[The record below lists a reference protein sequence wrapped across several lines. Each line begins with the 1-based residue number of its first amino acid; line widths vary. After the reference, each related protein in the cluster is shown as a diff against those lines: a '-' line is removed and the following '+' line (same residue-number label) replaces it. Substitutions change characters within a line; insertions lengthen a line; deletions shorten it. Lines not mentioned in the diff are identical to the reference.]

1 MAFQSLTAG
10 CGDTNWSASAQTV
23 QDLDADP
30 TGNTVYAT
38 GVVTFRRNGKITGT
52 QTMNNRGYS
61 VVSGKVVLI
70 PPFYSVADSKQCLN
84 QLLLLLASIGKQN
97 G

>member
-1 MAFQSLTAG
+1 MSFQSISAG

-23 QDLDADP
+23 QDLDADS

-38 GVVTFRRNGKITGT
+38 GTVTTRRLGVITGT
-52 QTMNNRGYS
+52 QTLDNRGYS
-61 VVSGKVVLI
+61 VVNGNIILR
-70 PPFYSVADSKQCLN
+70 PPFYTIADSKKCLN
-84 QLLLLLASIGKQN
+84 QLLLALANIGKQS